1 MKGIRLTLA
10 SASLAVLAVGT
21 ANAQTPIAF
30 SWAPPTDN
38 QTVTLGTSITVAL
51 WAMPTSNPI
60 LNISGFEAV
69 VSWNTAMLG
78 FMSYTPFASPN
89 NSFTDGTGIGDLSI
103 FDFSPSFSV
112 PAGGTHLGDLTFL
125 TLAGGDTQVGLL
137 GSGVI
142 DTPSGSFGGETKV
155 YRLATFGGDIV
166 PDYTSVANIHI
177 GAVPEPASVA
187 CLGIGLALLLRYR
200 RRRA

>member
-1 MKGIRLTLA
+1 MKGIRNILA
-10 SASLAVLAVGT
+10 SASLAVLAAGA

-38 QTVTLGTSITVAL
+38 QNVLLGTSVTVAL
-51 WAMPTSNPI
+51 WAMPTAGPT

-69 VSWNTAMLG
+69 VTWNTTFLSYS
-78 FMSYTPFASPN
+78 SYTPFAAPN

-125 TLAGGDTQVGLL
+125 TLAPGDTQIGML
-137 GSGVI
+137 GAGVI
-142 DTPSGSFGGETKV
+142 DTPGGNFGGETKV
-155 YRLATFGGDIV
+155 YRLATYGGDIV
-166 PDYTSVANIHI
+166 PDYSSQANIHI
-177 GAVPEPASVA
+177 GAVPEPASLA
-187 CLGIGLALLLRYR
+187 CLGIGLMLLLKNR